1 MTRRGVQAS
10 QGRPRLAGR
19 RGLLG
24 GGAGALGL
32 TVILLMLSPASAA
45 RGSVVFSAPY
55 TGLSTGTSNFVDWV
69 GCANER
75 TPTAGNWNNSTDL
88 YQFQGYA
95 HGGTC
100 LTDSDA
106 YTESITSISTPLF
119 AAPHNGTGDVF
130 VAVNTSF
137 SARAELIYQQT
148 RTYGDADV
156 IFVMFGYAYD
166 LTHHSAVQ
174 VGYGYKYL
182 VSQDLTG
189 YLSGSWSYSQGWLNE
204 HLTVPVDFVPH
215 HVYLFVFYLTAYC
228 YGSSGGG
235 GTIASASLNLTG
247 SHGLKLTA
255 ISAY

>member
-1 MTRRGVQAS
+1 MEPHDETRSASVARATPISGPTWPARRGCRRARADGDPADALSRQRGARI
-10 QGRPRLAGR
+10 RPC
-19 RGLLG
+19 
-24 GGAGALGL
+24 
-32 TVILLMLSPASAA
+32 SPPHTP
-45 RGSVVFSAPY
+45 GC
-55 TGLSTGTSNFVDWV
+55 STGTSNFVDWV

-174 VGYGYKYL
+174 VGYGYRYL
-182 VSQDLTG
+182 VSQDLPATSAG
-189 YLSGSWSYSQGWLNE
+189 PGA
-204 HLTVPVDFVPH
+204 TRK
-215 HVYLFVFYLTAYC
+215 
-228 YGSSGGG
+228 GG
-235 GTIASASLNLTG
+235 
-247 SHGLKLTA
+247 
-255 ISAY
+255 